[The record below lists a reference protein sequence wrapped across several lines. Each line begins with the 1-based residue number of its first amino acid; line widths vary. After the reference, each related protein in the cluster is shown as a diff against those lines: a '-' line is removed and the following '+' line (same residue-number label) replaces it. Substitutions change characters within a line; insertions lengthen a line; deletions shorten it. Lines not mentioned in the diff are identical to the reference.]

1 MGSSLTQAS
10 QEGWNSLVFQT
21 NTLVFLMADIK
32 LQTIVIFRAL
42 LFSVASEIKIS
53 KKIKN
58 MKEFEL
64 PSYRIQILGNFKIY

>member
-1 MGSSLTQAS
+1 
-10 QEGWNSLVFQT
+10 
-21 NTLVFLMADIK
+21 MADIK